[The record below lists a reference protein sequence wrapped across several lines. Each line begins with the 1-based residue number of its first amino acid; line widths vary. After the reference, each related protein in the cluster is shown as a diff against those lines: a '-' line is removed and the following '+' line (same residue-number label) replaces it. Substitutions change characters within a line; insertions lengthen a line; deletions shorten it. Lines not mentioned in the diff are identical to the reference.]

1 MLMLIV
7 GILIRLIV
15 FLFIEIYAF
24 QALKVLT
31 KEKLYH
37 WIWIG
42 ISVLVYL
49 LVLGIFLTN
58 SESNGFT
65 KWYQYAF
72 SLFLMFLLPKVILL
86 LSMFGED
93 IYRAFVKGIR
103 MIGSS
108 DVKTIPGR
116 RKFVSQIALG
126 IAAIPFAS
134 LLYGVTKGKYNF
146 KVLKYE
152 LTFDDLPEAFDGFTI
167 TQISDIH
174 SGSFT
179 DQSKVQYA
187 LDLVAEQKS
196 DLLLFTGDLVN
207 DMASEMDD
215 YIKMFSQLKAP
226 FGKYSVLGNHDY
238 GDYADWETEA
248 AKKNNFEAIKNV
260 HSKIG
265 FELLLNESRFIKKDN
280 HKLALVGV
288 ENWGK
293 GWREDGDLKKAS
305 ALVDQ
310 KDFKVLMSHDPTHWE
325 HKVKGNDFNYQLT
338 LSGHTHGMQT
348 GIEIPGFIKWSPA
361 SFVYKQW
368 AGLYKEFGRYVNVN
382 RGFGFH
388 YLAGRVGIWPEIT
401 VIKLKRSTTT
411 A

>member
-1 MLMLIV
+1 M
-7 GILIRLIV
+7 V

-31 KEKLYH
+31 KRKLFH
-37 WIWIG
+37 WVWIG
-42 ISVLVYL
+42 ISALVYAL
-49 LVLGIFLTN
+49 CLWVGLTYTG
-58 SESNGFT
+58 ENGQT
-65 KWYQYAF
+65 KIHQYTF
-72 SLFLMFLLPKVILL
+72 SLGLMFLLPKLILL
-86 LSMFGED
+86 ICMFGED
-93 IYRAFVKGIR
+93 IYRVFVKGIR
-103 MIGSS
+103 VIGNSE
-108 DVKTIPGR
+108 VKSIPGR

-134 LLYGVTKGKYNF
+134 FLYGVTKGKYNF

-152 LTFDDLPEAFDGFTI
+152 LAFDDLPEAFDGFTI

-179 DQSKVQYA
+179 DKSKVQYA

-207 DMASEMDD
+207 DMATEMDD
-215 YIKMFSQLKAP
+215 FIEMFSQLKAP
-226 FGKYSVLGNHDY
+226 FGQYSVLGNHDY
-238 GDYADWETEA
+238 GDYVDWKGREDEER
-248 AKKNNFEAIKNV
+248 KNFEAIKSI

-265 FELLLNESRFIKKDN
+265 FELLLNESRFIEKDN
-280 HKLALVGV
+280 QKLALVGV
-288 ENWGK
+288 ENWGMHT
-293 GWREDGDLKKAS
+293 RQAGDLKRAS

-325 HKVKGNDFNYQLT
+325 HQVKEDSFNYQLT
-338 LSGHTHGMQT
+338 LSGHTHGLQT

-368 AGLYKEFGRYVNVN
+368 AGLYEEFGRYVNVN

-388 YLAGRVGIWPEIT
+388 VLAGRVGIWPEIT
-401 VIKLKRSTTT
+401 VIKLKKRELT